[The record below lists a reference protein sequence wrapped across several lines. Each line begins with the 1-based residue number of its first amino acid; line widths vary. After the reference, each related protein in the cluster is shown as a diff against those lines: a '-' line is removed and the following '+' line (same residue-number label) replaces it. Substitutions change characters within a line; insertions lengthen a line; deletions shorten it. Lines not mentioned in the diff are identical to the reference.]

1 MAGYV
6 GATAASTAANPP
18 VLMAAAIG
26 GHIQFATTGSTSP
39 IGTLPTGAMGVKLWF
54 YSSTN
59 YADDAAA
66 AGFFNDGV
74 ALGMSNGDVVI
85 GVASTADSTSH
96 FLYMGVLSC
105 SAGSTSFAIS
115 TLSMFKSTLNA

>member
-6 GATAASTAANPP
+6 GSTAVSTAANPP
-18 VLMAAAIG
+18 VVIAATIG
-26 GHIQFATTGSTSP
+26 GRIQWASTGSASP
-39 IGTLPTGAMGVKLWF
+39 PAPLPTGAAGGKLWF

-59 YADDAAA
+59 AADDVAA

-74 ALGMSNGDVVI
+74 ALGMANGDVLL
-85 GVASTADSTSH
+85 GVYGTADTTSH
-96 FLYMGVLSC
+96 YLYMGVLSC
-105 SAGSTSFAIS
+105 SVGSTSFAVS